1 MSTPTLKL
9 TQQRLAQL
17 CETQKIQRFSSE
29 EMVELLEDG
38 EEVAWILEQALS
50 GGTGDVA
57 EELGAILEEI
67 AALVAPPAKQDGGEE
82 AETTE
87 GEAPAETLAP
97 AGVLAEM
104 ELPPGVDRDQFEQL
118 MSSPRGAMV
127 ADFGLFCEEKGFA
140 QERAEGLG
148 SDVVDDSLRELHD
161 EWMDTPRESLEGKMP
176 KEVLDGGLFPEKV
189 ATFRREAPKV
199 GRNDPCPCGSG
210 KKHKKCCGKS

>member
-1 MSTPTLKL
+1 
-9 TQQRLAQL
+9 
-17 CETQKIQRFSSE
+17 
-29 EMVELLEDG
+29 MVELLEDG

-82 AETTE
+82 AKTTE

-97 AGVLAEM
+97 AAVLAEM

-127 ADFGLFCEEKGFA
+127 ADFGLFCEEKGFV

-189 ATFRREAPKV
+189 ATFRWEAPKV
-199 GRNDPCPCGSG
+199 GRNDPCPCGCG
-210 KKHKKCCGKS
+210 MKYMKCCGKS

>member
-1 MSTPTLKL
+1 
-9 TQQRLAQL
+9 
-17 CETQKIQRFSSE
+17 
-29 EMVELLEDG
+29 MVELLEDG

-67 AALVAPPAKQDGGEE
+67 AALVAPPAKLDGGEE

-97 AGVLAEM
+97 TAGLAEM

-210 KKHKKCCGKS
+210 KKYKKCCGKS

>member
-17 CETQKIQRFSSE
+17 CETRKIQRFSSE

-38 EEVAWILEQALS
+38 EEVAWIYP
-50 GGTGDVA
+50 

-82 AETTE
+82 AETSE

-97 AGVLAEM
+97 AAVLAEM

-127 ADFGLFCEEKGFA
+127 ADFGLFCEERGFS

-210 KKHKKCCGKS
+210 KKYKKCCGKS